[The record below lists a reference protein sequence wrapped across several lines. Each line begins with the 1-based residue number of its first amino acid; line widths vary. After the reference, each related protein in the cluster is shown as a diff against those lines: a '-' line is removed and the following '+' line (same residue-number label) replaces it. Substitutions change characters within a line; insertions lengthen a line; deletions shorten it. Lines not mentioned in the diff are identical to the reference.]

1 MICFAEQ
8 KLDELSRK
16 KSWMG
21 INKDTYTRTSE
32 GGAYRWL
39 YDVESVGFKYHGN
52 SIMAAIG
59 LVQLRYLDR
68 DTSYRRQVSEWYDA
82 GLGESNRI
90 GIVRTAPDCESSRHL
105 YQIHIENRDEMIL
118 ALNGCGIYPGVHYRD
133 NREYRMFRQERDTCP
148 NATRMSQRI
157 MSLPL
162 HMRLTRKDVDAVVE
176 RMQAYAH

>member
-1 MICFAEQ
+1 
-8 KLDELSRK
+8 
-16 KSWMG
+16 MG
-21 INKDTYTRTSE
+21 INKDTYARTSDR
-32 GGAYRWL
+32 GAYRWL

-59 LVQLRYLDR
+59 LVQMRYLDR

-90 GIVRTAPDCESSRHL
+90 GIIRTAPDCESSRHL
-105 YQIHIENRDEMIL
+105 YQIHLENRDEMML

-148 NATRMSQRI
+148 HATRMSQRI

-162 HMRLTRKDVDAVVE
+162 HLRLTRKDVDAVVE
-176 RMQAYAH
+176 RIQAYAH